1 MPQDHQKCPDLKWKH
16 HRWCPMLV
24 ATIFVRKA
32 GPHQWQVQLTS
43 QHGCHLQQLAGTP
56 LPLALIILQG
66 DPHPPP
72 CTTTPPAHTQQP
84 LCTLHIIPAL
94 WAAIALFSE
103 ASLNAH
109 PLHFFDHH
117 LQFFLLIYFFF
128 HVFLFHLLVM

>member
-1 MPQDHQKCPDLKWKH
+1 MVGAAHQPTWLSPTTTGRYPTSTSPH
-16 HRWCPMLV
+16 HPAR
-24 ATIFVRKA
+24 
-32 GPHQWQVQLTS
+32 
-43 QHGCHLQQLAGTP
+43 GTP
-56 LPLALIILQG
+56 THTLY
-66 DPHPPP
+66 HPSRTHPA
-72 CTTTPPAHTQQP
+72 TTMDMA
-84 LCTLHIIPAL
+84 HIIPAL